1 MNNSENI
8 TEVVAGLLAA
18 QAEFEVL
25 SKSSNN
31 PFFNSKYIALPDLV
45 QAVNPTLSK
54 HGLGISQL
62 VSNIDG
68 QSALTTILFHT
79 SGQYISSTTPLHL
92 SKNDPQAHGSAITYM
107 RRYAYMSILGL
118 VADEDDDGN
127 AASNNSSQRQ
137 APKQTSATS
146 SPSTGSNGSSLASKV
161 ATAAGSGKGITENQS
176 RAIWAI
182 THKTLN
188 MTDPE
193 MLDAIQGIINRE
205 VGSLNEL
212 TLDEAKILIETF
224 KNQAN
229 Q

>member
-1 MNNSENI
+1 MNNSDNI
-8 TEVVAGLLAA
+8 IEVVGALLAA

-25 SKSSNN
+25 SKSSDN
-31 PFFNSKYIALPDLV
+31 PFYHSKYIALPDLV
-45 QAVNPTLSK
+45 VAVNPTLTK

-79 SGQYISSTTPLHL
+79 SGQYISSTTPLLL

-127 AASNNSSQRQ
+127 ASSVVNNRQTTNSSQSRP
-137 APKQTSATS
+137 APAN
-146 SPSTGSNGSSLASKV
+146 NGGASLASKV
-161 ATAAGSGKGITENQS
+161 ASAAGSGKGITENQS

-188 MTDPE
+188 MDDSA
-193 MLDAIQGIINRE
+193 MLEAIAGIINRE
-205 VGSLNEL
+205 VGGLDQL

-224 KNQAN
+224 KTQAN